1 MVWCHIG
8 QILVARLAPCRAR
21 DDSGMTS
28 HLENTVAL
36 VTGSSSG
43 IGAATARRLAAG
55 GAAVALVARRR
66 DRLDSLAA
74 EIRANGG
81 TALVVPADVTSQQQ
95 AAGAVEQTV
104 AGLGRLD
111 IVVNN
116 AGIMLLGPALDAP
129 VGEWDQMVALNVQGL
144 LYVTHAALPHPVRAA
159 GDSARQVADLI
170 TISSTGGRVA
180 RPGSAV
186 YNLTKFGAAA
196 FSEALRQE
204 LLSRRV
210 RVSVVEPGTV
220 DTELISHLREDI
232 RQAARSQTASIE
244 LLRPD
249 DIADAVAYIVTR
261 DRRVAVN
268 EILIRA
274 AEQTW

>member
-1 MVWCHIG
+1 
-8 QILVARLAPCRAR
+8 
-21 DDSGMTS
+21 MTS
-28 HLENTVAL
+28 QLENTVAL

-43 IGAATARRLAAG
+43 IGAAIGRRLAAE

-66 DRLDSLAA
+66 DRLDRLAEA
-74 EIRANGG
+74 IRADGG
-81 TALVVPADVTSQQQ
+81 TALVVPADVTSQQE
-95 AAGAVEQTV
+95 AADAVEQAV

-129 VGEWDQMVALNVQGL
+129 IGEWDQMVALNVQGL
-144 LYVTHAALPHPVRAA
+144 LYVTHAALPHLVRAA

-196 FSEALRQE
+196 FCEALRQE
-204 LLSRRV
+204 MLAHRV
-210 RVSVVEPGTV
+210 RVSMVEPGTV
-220 DTELISHLREDI
+220 DTELITHLREDI
-232 RQAARSQTASIE
+232 QQAAKSQTASIE
-244 LLRPD
+244 PLRPD
-249 DIADAVAYIVTR
+249 DIADTVTYIVTR

-268 EILIRA
+268 EVLVRA